1 MSAIARLASAAGIL
15 GAAWIVTAT
24 IVGGAMTPAYNH
36 ATQFISELGAR
47 GAPFANEMSW
57 LGFLPAGVLTSL
69 FALFA
74 AAALPRSAGAW
85 LGFFGLFLFAL
96 GYLVAAFY
104 SCEDN
109 CRPASPDFEQTVH
122 TAFGLAGYLGAP
134 AFMVSLGVA
143 ARRWPNAAAVSLV
156 AFAAATTSLAALALM
171 LSPDFAYPGA
181 AQRLLEAGVLSWIL
195 VCSFYLRRETG
206 RAG

>member
-1 MSAIARLASAAGIL
+1 MGMIARLASAAGIL
-15 GAAWIVTAT
+15 GALWIVGAT
-24 IVGGAMTPAYNH
+24 IAGGAITPGYNH

-47 GAPFANEMSW
+47 GAPFANEMNL

-69 FALFA
+69 FALLA
-74 AAALPRSAGAW
+74 AVALPRSASAW

-104 SCEDN
+104 TCQED

-134 AFMVSLGVA
+134 AFMVLLGLA
-143 ARRWPNAAAVSLV
+143 ARRWPSGATVSLV
-156 AFAAATTSLAALALM
+156 AFAAAATSFAALTMM

-181 AQRLLEAGVLSWIL
+181 AQRLLEVGVLSWIL

-206 RAG
+206 HAG